1 MSNLHYLSYSTGTYG
16 NGKYPGMTMQFAC
29 VDTAV
34 GYHVHF
40 NVDLE
45 RKRRYQSYKKG
56 SPLPQGH
63 FTPKPNSYFVNLWK
77 STSLPMPRSL
87 TSFHD
92 FMGKL
97 KPILFQ
103 ATISKGTRLDAGTL
117 RPIFLTDNSLINAG
131 QSSDKFLTTLPDRDI
146 ASTPKSQCIERISG
160 TCGNNHVTS
169 QQVSESVSNSI
180 NYIDIPRVV
189 NNKSNEE
196 WLEEYNKF
204 SKECDDLF

>member
-1 MSNLHYLSYSTGTYG
+1 MSNLRYLSYSTGTYG
-16 NGKYPGMTMQFAC
+16 SGNHAGITMQFSC
-29 VDTAV
+29 IDTAV

-45 RKRRYQSYKKG
+45 RKRRTKNYKKG

-77 STSLPMPRSL
+77 STSLPLPRSL

-117 RPIFLTDNSLINAG
+117 RPVPSTDNFLINTG
-131 QSSDKFLTTLPDRDI
+131 QSSDKILTTLPDRDI
-146 ASTPKSQCIERISG
+146 TLTPNSQYIARISG
-160 TCGNNHVTS
+160 ACENNYVTS
-169 QQVSESVSNSI
+169 KQVNESISKSADYTDV
-180 NYIDIPRVV
+180 PGVV
-189 NNKSNEE
+189 KTQSNEE
-196 WLEEYNKF
+196 WLQEYNEF
-204 SKECDDLF
+204 SKECDELF